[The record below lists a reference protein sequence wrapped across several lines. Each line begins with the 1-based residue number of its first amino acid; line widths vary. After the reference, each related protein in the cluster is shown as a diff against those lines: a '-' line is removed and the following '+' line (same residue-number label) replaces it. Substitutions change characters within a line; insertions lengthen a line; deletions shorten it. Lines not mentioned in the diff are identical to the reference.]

1 MKQPAKIALIAGGSA
16 AAALAA
22 VIAAVAVWN
31 NKQLRALRAYKKTG
45 KILGRAAAVL
55 QAVSQTME

>member
-1 MKQPAKIALIAGGSA
+1 MNQSVKLALIIGGSA
-16 AAALAA
+16 TAA
-22 VIAAVAVWN
+22 VAAIAAAVAVWN
-31 NKQLRALRAYKKTG
+31 NKELRALRTYKKTG